1 MAMYIN
7 GDTIAYGAL
16 PVGAIEQVAVLPTV
30 GGVDHL
36 YLLTVPDA
44 THEIGLYYFDGA
56 VWHSTGSGGE
66 GGTSDYNELVNK
78 PRINGVEL
86 VNNISLAS
94 LDIAQASQTYTK
106 VQVDELISSAQ
117 KVYLSTTPPTAA
129 NNVGLYY
136 VDTTGTGS
144 SYNIYLVDSNK
155 SVAALGSASISL
167 VGYQKEIDAGLSWT
181 PTSTVVGSI
190 NDLKYRLDN
199 LPSGGTITMNGVVT
213 GSPTF
218 YAPTTSGTFGQ
229 KLVSYGP
236 FQAPQWV
243 TDSGETGTKVHLN
256 GSTAIVTETYIY
268 APTNS
273 GVAGYVL
280 KSQGENL
287 PPQWVAPD
295 ASDSPTV
302 SINGAVKEVSAAE
315 VKFYAPLTG
324 GTSGYILK
332 AKGSGL
338 APVWEAP
345 GEADGAYM
353 TLNGTETPVT
363 TDKVNIYAPLASGD
377 KSKMLTGNASGVP
390 TWETSCRSVVLTKAE
405 YAALSE
411 TAKMDENVIYFVKE

>member
-86 VNNISLAS
+86 VNNSSLAS
-94 LDIAQASQTYTK
+94 LDIAPASQTYTK

-136 VDTTGTGS
+136 VDTTGTGA

-218 YAPTTSGTFGQ
+218 YAPTDSGAPMQ
-229 KLVSYGP
+229 VLKSMGP
-236 FQAPQWV
+236 NQAPVWV
-243 TDSGETGTKVHLN
+243 TETVGDAGTKVHLN
-256 GSTAIVTETYIY
+256 GSTIISAEATVYTPLDSGTSGQILVSEGPGIAPTWRNKEAADAPQMFLNGEVKAVTPATVQVY
-268 APTNS
+268 APTNVGVS
-273 GVAGYVL
+273 G
-280 KSQGENL
+280 Q
-287 PPQWVAPD
+287 
-295 ASDSPTV
+295 
-302 SINGAVKEVSAAE
+302 
-315 VKFYAPLTG
+315 
-324 GTSGYILK
+324 ILK
-332 AKGSGL
+332 ATGTG
-338 APVWEAP
+338 APVWAEA
-345 GEADGAYM
+345 ASDKI
-353 TLNGTETPVT
+353 TLNGST
-363 TDKVNIYAPLASGD
+363 TDVDPAAVNIYAPTSSG
-377 KSKMLTGNASGVP
+377 TSGQ
-390 TWETSCRSVVLTKAE
+390 VLTSDGSGKAP
-405 YAALSE
+405 
-411 TAKMDENVIYFVKE
+411 V